1 MVITIFL
8 KPEQSINIIFT
19 LKQGGEKV
27 NKLLLILLISVLSY
41 PVFSQQDLE
50 GRSIDKGFIY
60 TADSDT
66 IEGQYIVFMKDS
78 IEYYLENYQTRYTIP
93 LKDVNEVLE
102 YDGNY
107 GNTGIWLGAI
117 GGAVVGVVAALGTKE
132 TETSGYIHTWPIYL
146 CTGLGTLL
154 GYVIG
159 MSIDD
164 WNTVYS
170 KSMSFL
176 KNLNIKQNK
185 LTGTSVSYRVYF

>member
-1 MVITIFL
+1 M
-8 KPEQSINIIFT
+8 
-19 LKQGGEKV
+19 
-27 NKLLLILLISVLSY
+27 NKLLLILLIGVFSY
-41 PVFSQQDLE
+41 PVFSQQDFE
-50 GRSIDKGFIY
+50 GRSLDKGLIY

-78 IEYYLENYQTRYTIP
+78 IEYYLEGYQTRHTIP
-93 LKDVNEVLE
+93 LNDVNEVLE
-102 YDGNY
+102 YNGNY

-117 GGAVVGVVAALGTKE
+117 GGAVIGVVAALGTKE
-132 TETSGYIHTWPIYL
+132 TETSGYIQTTTIQTWPIYL